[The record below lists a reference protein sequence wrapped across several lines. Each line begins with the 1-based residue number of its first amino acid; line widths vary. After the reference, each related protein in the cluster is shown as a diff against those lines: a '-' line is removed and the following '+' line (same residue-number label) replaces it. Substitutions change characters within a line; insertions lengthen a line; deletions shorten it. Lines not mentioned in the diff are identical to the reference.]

1 MSVKS
6 FDEFTKE
13 VQDTV
18 LSYLPMQYEGAE
30 INVQERTK
38 VNRNQTG
45 LTVTPAGHMGETIPT
60 LNLEAFYEAY
70 KKGESMDDI
79 LSRMADTIT
88 RAFDEIKD
96 KPIGENPMGLMDKN
110 KVYMQLI
117 NKESNKELLAN
128 VPHRDFNDM
137 AIIYRVLV
145 DKNED
150 GIQSVVVNDDLA
162 EHMGVTEEELFE
174 LGAEQ
179 TKELFPVRIQSM
191 ASVMRGFFSDMSDEI
206 SEDLI
211 ADMGMDEDLGL
222 YMVSNDMCVNGAT
235 YMVYDDVLY
244 EVAGKLNDDLYIL
257 PSSIHEFLAVPSSM
271 GSPEELADMVRD
283 INSGVVHEE
292 DRLSNQVFFYDK
304 DKRELTQVSNTPI
317 LGIKDADFSMAVAEP
332 VMPHFDAPSENRAR

>member
-6 FDEFTKE
+6 FSDFMGE
-13 VQDTV
+13 VQDTI
-18 LSYLPMQYEGAE
+18 LSYLPKEYEGAD
-30 INVQERTK
+30 IDVQERTK

-45 LTVTPAGHMGETIPT
+45 LTIIPANHSGETTPT
-60 LNLEAFYEAY
+60 LNMEAFYESY
-70 KKGESMDDI
+70 KNGESMDQI

-96 KPIGENPMGLMDKN
+96 TPIAENPMGLMDKH

-117 NKESNKELLAN
+117 NKESNRELLAT

-162 EHMGVTEEELFE
+162 EHMDVTEEELFE

-179 TKELFPVRIQSM
+179 TKELFPVKIDSL
-191 ASVMRGFFSDMSDEI
+191 ANVMRGFFMDMDDISD
-206 SEDLI
+206 DLI
-211 ADMGMDEDLGL
+211 SDMGMDEDMGL
-222 YMVSNDMCVNGAT
+222 YMVTNDMCVNGAT

-244 EVAGKLNDDLYIL
+244 EVAGKLHDDLYIL

-271 GSPEELADMVRD
+271 GSPEELAAMVKD
-283 INSGVVHEE
+283 INSGVVREE

-304 DKRELTQVSNTPI
+304 DKRELTMVSNTPI

-332 VMPHFDAPSENRAR
+332 VMPNYDAPSENRAR